1 MLTQKNI
8 CRRISVLAVLAIVP
22 ILFCRLHANP
32 IKGYIITKDNLRLT
46 GSIGRIENFK
56 EQNRVLYINDF
67 GSPYSLSPE
76 LIRGFAFVVDD
87 REILYE
93 SRTAEDLW
101 LFLRVLS
108 RGEGMTLFADPI
120 DGVQSFEKREVSF
133 EQANDHSYRFYLQ
146 VRRRIPFKVKRIGY
160 RKQLKPLMQRRA
172 PEIAEKLGEPGYRYR
187 DLPEII
193 EAYNDIYRKTRL
205 IM

>member
-8 CRRISVLAVLAIVP
+8 RCRITFLAVLVIAPMLLCQLKADP
-22 ILFCRLHANP
+22 IQ
-32 IKGYIITKDNLRLT
+32 GYIITKDNLRLT
-46 GSIGRIENFK
+46 GSIGRIENFR

-67 GSPYSLSPE
+67 GSKYNLRPE
-76 LIRGFAFVVDD
+76 LIKGFAFVVDN

-108 RGEGMTLFADPI
+108 RGEGMTLFADPV
-120 DGVQSFEKREVSF
+120 DGVQSFEKKEFSF
-133 EQANDHSYRFYLQ
+133 EQANDHAYRFYLQ
-146 VRRRIPFKVKRIGY
+146 VRRRIPFKVKRIGF
-160 RKQLKPLMQRRA
+160 RKQLKPFFQRRA

-187 DLPEII
+187 DLQQIVD
-193 EAYNDIYRKTRL
+193 AYNEIYQKTRL
-205 IM
+205 MM